1 MWLQKPQKLGGPCTD
16 SEAEEKLV
24 QPSARLTLTGP
35 TRQLQK
41 DSPWLRDRDDGFWP
55 PLGLGYLLLQGRHGA
70 LRAYHRDG
78 LALHRQAPLDQDALR
93 LYHLLLLGLLL
104 ALFRLFHT

>member
-16 SEAEEKLV
+16 FEAEEKLV

-55 PLGLGYLLLQGRHGA
+55 PLGPRTSSSKGA

-78 LALHRQAPLDQDALR
+78 PALH
-93 LYHLLLLGLLL
+93 
-104 ALFRLFHT
+104 